1 MGVGVDAD
9 GTAEKRGQSGDSQE
23 ESHVLLE
30 WPVWDRED
38 ERPARRVRVD
48 RYDGFEGEWRIVL
61 EVRIRDHWTERT
73 TLGYADDVD
82 AIEVGEP

>member
-9 GTAEKRGQSGDSQE
+9 GTVRRRERSGDTDE

-38 ERPARRVRVD
+38 ERSARRVRVG

-61 EVRIRDHWTERT
+61 EVRVRDHWEERT

-82 AIEVGEP
+82 GIEIGGP

>member
-1 MGVGVDAD
+1 MGVDAG
-9 GTAEKRGQSGDSQE
+9 GTVEKRGRSGDPE
-23 ESHVLLE
+23 EGHVLLE
-30 WPVWDRED
+30 WPVWNRED
-38 ERPARRVRVD
+38 ERAARRVRVG